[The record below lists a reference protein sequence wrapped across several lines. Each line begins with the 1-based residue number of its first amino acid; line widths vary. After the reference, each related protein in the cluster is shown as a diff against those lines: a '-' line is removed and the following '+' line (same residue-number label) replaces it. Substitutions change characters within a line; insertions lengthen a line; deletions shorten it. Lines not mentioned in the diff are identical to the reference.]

1 MEPQADLFSALAPV
15 GRSRPEGF
23 EDWHDVI
30 TPAGELNVVH
40 RLKELTFKPYEFRGY
55 FGNRQ
60 VATFGCR
67 YDQDRRAVERAEP
80 MPDFLLALRD
90 QVVAATGLA
99 PEAFVQALINEYA
112 PGAGIGW
119 HRDRPCWG
127 AIVGLS
133 LVSPCTLRLRRL
145 AGATWERAAAYQPPR
160 SAYLLSGEA
169 RSLWEHSITPMTA
182 LRYSVTF
189 RTLSDGPGYI
199 GAPFTGR
206 SANGSASSIP
216 SRR

>member
-1 MEPQADLFSALAPV
+1 MELQADLFSAPAPV
-15 GRSRPEGF
+15 GLSRPEGF
-23 EDWHDVI
+23 DDWHDVI
-30 TPAGELNVVH
+30 TPADELHVLH

-55 FGNRQ
+55 FGNRR
-60 VATFGCR
+60 VAAFGYR
-67 YDQDRRAVERAEP
+67 YDQDRRTVERTEP
-80 MPDFLLALRD
+80 MPDFLRALRD
-90 QVVAATGLA
+90 QVIAATGLES
-99 PEAFVQALINEYA
+99 EAFVQALINEYA

-119 HRDRPCWG
+119 HRDRPSWG

-145 AGATWERAAAYQPPR
+145 AGATWERASAYQAPR
-160 SAYLLSGEA
+160 SAYLLSGQA

-199 GAPFTGR
+199 GAPFTQR
-206 SANGSASSIP
+206 NARGSAPSFR